1 MPGSTG
7 KHNEGLTMSQT
18 GIPCMQIRGGTS
30 KGLFFLAE
38 DLPGNPQQRD
48 AVLLAAMGSPDKR
61 QIDGLGGATSL
72 TSKVAI
78 IDRSTRDDTD
88 LDYLFAQV
96 IVDQPRVDYGQ
107 NCGNILAGV
116 GPFAI
121 ERGLVEPRQDITPV
135 RIHMLNTGQTATIH
149 VPTPGGRVE
158 YAGDAAISGVP
169 GTAAALM
176 IEFQDTLGSSCGA
189 LLPSGRARDT
199 IGGIEVTCID
209 NGMPVVLLRAEDLG
223 ITGNESCAEL
233 DDNQALKARLERIRL
248 EAGCLMNLGD
258 VRQRTV
264 PKISL
269 ISPPSGNGA
278 LSTRTF
284 IPHRCHEAIGVL
296 GAVSVATAC
305 LLPGSVAE
313 GVAHPPN
320 DKERKRLSI
329 EHPSGEFTVELT
341 LDNDGDV
348 RSAALLRTS
357 RLLFDGTLFVPRSI
371 WRGKAST
378 NLGLS
383 PWLTP

>member
-38 DLPGNPQQRD
+38 DLPGSPQQRD

-78 IDRSTRDDTD
+78 IDRSTRDDVD

-233 DDNQALKARLERIRL
+233 DDNQALKAHLERIRL

-264 PKISL
+264 PKMSL

-378 NLGLS
+378 TLGLS